1 MATTVL
7 IVDDDSAFRE
17 LAERLLR
24 ADDLEVAG
32 HAADAAEAICA
43 AKALKPDAVLVDV
56 DLPDGDGITL
66 AQELATLPSRPRVL
80 LTSID
85 TDAASAEDVRRSGAS
100 GFVHKAELP
109 SAGLGRLLG
118 PE

>member
-1 MATTVL
+1 MTTSVL

-24 ADDLEVAG
+24 AEDLEVVG
-32 HAADAAEAICA
+32 HASNAAEAMASAI
-43 AKALKPDAVLVDV
+43 ALEPDAALVDV
-56 DLPDGDGITL
+56 DLPDGDGVTL
-66 AQELATLPSRPRVL
+66 AQELTALPSRPRVL

-85 TDAASAEDVRRSGAS
+85 PDAASADDVRRSGAS

-109 SAGLGRLLG
+109 NAALDRLLG
-118 PE
+118 PK